1 MCSIAAIGINI
12 VMSEAIVQSLC
23 GVTLVGGGELTP
35 VFVTYSL
42 TIAPCLVAADGAAD
56 ALQALGLMPD
66 AVIGDLDSISP
77 AVRAALPPDRLH
89 LVAEQETTDFDKCLR
104 HIRAPFILAV
114 GFTGARIDHA
124 LACFNALTRHPDRR
138 CLILGP
144 VDLCFLAPLSL
155 ELALPV
161 GTRLSLFPL
170 GPVQGRSQGLR
181 WPINGLKFAPDGVI
195 GTSNETDA
203 AAVSLAFS
211 AQRMLVILPT
221 PCLGAALAALGAEP
235 RPGEPPRTRP

>member
-1 MCSIAAIGINI
+1 
-12 VMSEAIVQSLC
+12 MSAAIVQSLC

-35 VFVTYSL
+35 VFVEYSL

-56 ALQALGLMPD
+56 ALQAMGLLPQ

-77 AVRAALPPDRLH
+77 GLRAALAPDRLH
-89 LVAEQETTDFDKCLR
+89 LLAEQETTDFDKCLR
-104 HIRAPFILAV
+104 NIDAPFILAV

-124 LACFNALTRHPDRR
+124 LACLNALIRHPDRR

-155 ELALPV
+155 DLALPV

-170 GPVQGRSQGLR
+170 GSVSGQSQGLR
-181 WPINGLKFAPDGVI
+181 WPINGLDFAPDGTI
-195 GTSNETDA
+195 GTSNLT
-203 AAVSLAFS
+203 VSDIVRLNFS
-211 AQRMLVILPT
+211 ARRMLVILPI
-221 PCLGAALAALGAEP
+221 LHLNAALQALTLTEGGAV
-235 RPGEPPRTRP
+235 